1 MAIILGVFDLLAYA
15 IPGSLYL
22 SAFAYI
28 SHRAGWIDIANV
40 LELPSVLLLIGV
52 AIATFLLGQAAHPL
66 GSLIDRLN
74 PFGDADLSAEAKEA
88 FLRRN
93 PRASRRRFL
102 QLDPF
107 TLLAALEV
115 EAGEAAADVSRLRSV
130 GQMLSRSVPALALG
144 TGIALVE
151 IVTGRFAL
159 FAALTA
165 LVLALVGAGCL
176 RQSATF
182 RRWAIIR
189 TYELAFWNDGVEA
202 RLADGD

>member
-22 SAFAYI
+22 AAFAYVA
-28 SHRAGWIDIANV
+28 HRADWIDLAGV
-40 LELPSVLLLIGV
+40 LQLPSVMLLIGV

-66 GSLIDRLN
+66 GSLVDRIN
-74 PFGDADLSAEAKEA
+74 PFGAADLSEEARAA
-88 FLRRN
+88 FLRRS
-93 PRASRRRFL
+93 PRASSRRFL
-102 QLDPF
+102 HVDPF

-115 EAGEAAADVSRLRSV
+115 DDGEAAADVSRLRSV

-144 TGIALVE
+144 TVIALVE

-159 FAALTA
+159 FAALTGV
-165 LVLALVGAGCL
+165 VLALVGAGCL

-189 TYELAFWNDGVEA
+189 TYELAYWNDGVDA
-202 RLADGD
+202 RLAEGD